1 MTGNGSRSDVV
12 PVGVVGSELLT
23 SSGLDDVNPDR
34 YVELTCE
41 DASGTESV
49 FKFCYVQGSLLVSGN
64 AVRDEG
70 SNFRGRKRKQESEM
84 VKRGVKMG

>member
-23 SSGLDDVNPDR
+23 SSSLDDVNPDR

-41 DASGTESV
+41 EE
-49 FKFCYVQGSLLVSGN
+49 N
-64 AVRDEG
+64 EG
-70 SNFRGRKRKQESEM
+70 SQCTTPWRSTDP
-84 VKRGVKMG
+84 VD